1 MGYRSGKPKPME
13 QPLLC
18 DITDD
23 KEGWEALWETEW
35 QQMPE
40 YEQKDL
46 TPYRMIYMFF
56 KSEEDVKDFEKKI
69 GQKIHALTK
78 SYWHPKAEIRVASDK
93 LWVDE
98 DEFDREYTEFG
109 ETQEE
114 YEPEI
119 PSLHNK

>member
-1 MGYRSGKPKPME
+1 MDIKILELFAGSRSIGKVAEELGYKVFSV
-13 QPLLC
+13 
-18 DITDD
+18 
-23 KEGWEALWETEW
+23 
-35 QQMPE
+35 
-40 YEQKDL
+40 
-46 TPYRMIYMFF
+46 
-56 KSEEDVKDFEKKI
+56 DVKDFEKKI
-69 GQKIHALTK
+69 GQKIHVLTK

-119 PSLHNK
+119 PSLYNK